1 MAYVQYYDPSIHG
14 PVCAPS
20 PLCDKGYLTDEEK
33 EMYMLHNLWFTG
45 CFAEPSCSMYDN
57 QPPSASLSCTPA
69 AAVAQCGGAPRADDG
84 RLVYLDRDNLS
95 NFPTTPDA
103 HARACVP
110 IKSGYGFSSDVC
122 YVGAG
127 NPCHVPTGG
136 ALPRACVAQCCPGNK
151 TPDPVPSAGPCTYKR
166 PCYDARRG
174 DTRYQCTEN
183 CSSAQACFSS
193 VADAYSYTRSFRTP
207 ATALPPC
214 SSASRSFY

>member
-1 MAYVQYYDPSIHG
+1 MAYVQYYDPSING

-20 PLCDKGYLTDEEK
+20 PLCKKGYLTDEEK
-33 EMYMLHNLWFTG
+33 ETYLLHNLWFTG
-45 CFAEPSCSMYDN
+45 CFAEPSCSTCYY

-69 AAVAQCGGAPRADDG
+69 AAVAQCGRAPADD

-95 NFPTTPDA
+95 NAP
-103 HARACVP
+103 CVP
-110 IKSGYGFSSDVC
+110 IKGGYGFSSDVC

-127 NPCHVPTGG
+127 NPCHLPTGG

-151 TPDPVPSAGPCTYKR
+151 TPDPVSSAGPCTYKR

-183 CSSAQACFSS
+183 CSSAQACFSN

-214 SSASRSFY
+214 SSASHSFYP